1 LVQIPTMNQTQS
13 KRNYHPLI
21 IILFASKMLS
31 AHELSQ
37 IPRTTKHNWK
47 QFNHNN
53 YYGYHLA
60 ESYIKQFDDI
70 KDVFQ
75 SKFTARAIKTI
86 LKTRRGF
93 YNMLGELAHHKNLLK
108 QHANSIVTS
117 IEDMAQFSKVTV
129 TKASKFYGISKDWY
143 YAQKRKIV
151 CKTSLFKKCYRQYPN
166 QLTLKEVNDIEFLVK
181 YSDNFNKPMTTIYY
195 DAIRKGL
202 IHCGI
207 TTFRKYA
214 NALGYVKPIPSRCKA
229 KKGFKASYVF
239 EWLHIDITNVQ
250 TIKDGVQKVAFVKDN
265 FSSGLLHYKS
275 TSEKA
280 GSLFIKQLLKETF
293 EKYDLY
299 NHSKDI
305 HILSDGGSEN
315 KGEVISWVKHINA
328 PPVVKKITA
337 MTEEFPFSNAMSEIT
352 HSIYKSEFMSGK
364 QSEDRASHIKSLDA
378 FMKYYNHH
386 RYPRRL
392 YGKTPIEIISGQSID
407 KSMFSETLCN
417 TRINRLEINRNF
429 NKCIIKIGCKR

>member
-1 LVQIPTMNQTQS
+1 
-13 KRNYHPLI
+13 
-21 IILFASKMLS
+21 MLS
-31 AHELSQ
+31 LEELNE
-37 IPRTTKHNWK
+37 IPRTTKHNWS

-53 YYGYHLA
+53 YYGYHLV
-60 ESYIKQFDDI
+60 EGYIKQFDDI

-93 YNMLGELAHHKNLLK
+93 YNMLGELVHHKNLLK

-117 IEDMAQFSKVTV
+117 IEDISQFSKVTI
-129 TKASKFYGISKDWY
+129 TKACKFYGISKDWY
-143 YAQKRKIV
+143 YAQKRKTT
-151 CKTSLFKKCYRQYPN
+151 CSSSLFKKCYRQFPN
-166 QLTLKEVNDIEFLVK
+166 QLTLKEVTDIEFLIK
-181 YSDNFNKPMTTIYY
+181 DSDNFNKPITTIYY
-195 DAIRKGL
+195 DAIRKGP

-214 NALGYVKPIPSRCKA
+214 NALGYVKQKPKRAKP
-229 KKGFKASYVF
+229 KKGFKTSYVF

-265 FSSGLLHYKS
+265 FSSALLHYKS

-293 EKYDLY
+293 EKYNLY
-299 NHSKDI
+299 NHTKDI

-315 KGEVISWVKHINA
+315 KGKVLSWVKHINA

-352 HSIYKSEFMSGK
+352 HSIYKSEFMGGK
-364 QSEDRASHIKSLDA
+364 YSQDQMSHLESLDA
-378 FMKYYNHH
+378 FMTYYNHH
-386 RYPRRL
+386 RYPCRL
-392 YGKTPIEIISGQSID
+392 YGKTPMEIINGQSID
-407 KSMFSETLCN
+407 KSMFIEIL
-417 TRINRLEINRNF
+417 RKAKVNRLEINRNF
-429 NKCIIKIGCKR
+429 NECIARIGCNRS

>member
-1 LVQIPTMNQTQS
+1 MNYQT

-21 IILFASKMLS
+21 IVLFASGMLS
-31 AHELSQ
+31 LQELNE
-37 IPRTTKHNWK
+37 IPRTTKYNWR
-47 QFNHNN
+47 QFNHNS
-53 YYGYHLA
+53 YYGHHLV

-93 YNMLGELAHHKNLLK
+93 YNMLGELAYHKNLLK
-108 QHANSIVTS
+108 RHANSIVTS
-117 IEDMAQFSKVTV
+117 IEDMAEFSRVTI
-129 TKASKFYGISKDWY
+129 TKACKFYGISKDWY

-166 QLTLKEVNDIEFLVK
+166 QLTLKEVVDIEHLVK
-181 YSDNFNKPMTTIYY
+181 QTENFKKPITTIYY
-195 DAIRKGL
+195 NAIRKGL
-202 IHCGI
+202 INCGI

-214 NALGYVKPIPSRCKA
+214 NALGYIKSKPSRAKA

-250 TIKDGVQKVAFVKDN
+250 TIKDGIQKVAFVKDN

-275 TSEKA
+275 TSEKT

-293 EKYDLY
+293 EKYNLY
-299 NHSKDI
+299 NRTKDI

-315 KGEVISWVKHINA
+315 KGEVLSWVKHINA

-352 HSIYKSEFMSGK
+352 HSIYKSEFMGGK
-364 QSEDRASHIKSLDA
+364 PSEDKASHIKSLDA
-378 FMKYYNHH
+378 FMEYYNHY
-386 RYPRRL
+386 RYPCRL
-392 YGKTPIEIISGQSID
+392 YGKTPMEIISGQKID
-407 KSMFSETLCN
+407 KLLFSDTLKKAKA
-417 TRINRLEINRNF
+417 NRLEVNGNF
-429 NKCIIKIGCKR
+429 NKCMVKIGCKRSQ